1 MKRIINIFIL
11 TFGISFIYIATS
23 GYVKLN
29 CLFKSIFDIC
39 CPGCGL
45 TRSFRSILN
54 FDLYNAFKYNILGI
68 PLFIL
73 CIVTIISLIIDT
85 IRNRDNTINF
95 YIKIFSKYYI
105 GIIIIL
111 IVTMIIN
118 NMNGI

>member
-1 MKRIINIFIL
+1 MKRLINILIL
-11 TFGISFIYIATS
+11 IFGISFIFIATS

-29 CLFKSIFDIC
+29 CLFKSIFDIS

-73 CIVTIISLIIDT
+73 CIVTIISLIIDIIRGKDTT
-85 IRNRDNTINF
+85 IKF
-95 YIKIFSKYYI
+95 YFNIFSRYYI

-111 IVTMIIN
+111 VVTMIIN
-118 NMNGI
+118 NINGI